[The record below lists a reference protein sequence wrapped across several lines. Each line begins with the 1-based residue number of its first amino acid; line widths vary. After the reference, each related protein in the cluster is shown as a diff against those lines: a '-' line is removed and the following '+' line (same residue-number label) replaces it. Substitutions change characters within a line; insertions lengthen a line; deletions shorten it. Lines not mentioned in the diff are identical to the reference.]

1 MDYILYFPYNPHF
14 PFRNA
19 FGLSQGFLKE
29 VKVIKQTKRA
39 RTVVLVPQQE
49 LALAI
54 SIEDN
59 HMLAPYVLNK

>member
-1 MDYILYFPYNPHF
+1 MMDYILYFLYNPHF
-14 PFRNA
+14 PFRNV

-29 VKVIKQTKRA
+29 VKVSKQRA
-39 RTVVLVPQQE
+39 RTVVFVPQQE